1 MFEFL
6 ASTASSLGGSFDVET
21 ATRAYLDT
29 LQGAARE
36 KSDAYFV
43 GGYWLILWGTLVAVL
58 IDGLILKFGIAA
70 SFRNLGEKWFKRRW
84 LVTWLTALLYT
95 VVGWTMTLPWSI
107 YTEFFREKQYDL
119 MDLSFGAWIGEA
131 LTSFVITLIVVPFVI
146 VAIYAVIRRA
156 PKTWWLW
163 ATGVVGVFLAFG
175 MLVAPVF
182 VAPLFNEYTEMEAGP
197 LRDKLVAMA
206 ESYDVPAENIYAFD
220 QSKQNKRISA
230 NVSGLGPTIRI
241 SLNDNLLERTS
252 DEEVMA
258 VMRHELGHYKL
269 NHIFVMLGVIML
281 IFGIGLFLVSRIAP
295 RLIAKHG
302 EKWGIREM
310 ADPASLPLLGILLSV
325 YFFAA
330 TPALNS
336 LVRWA
341 ESDADAFGLEA
352 AKEPDAFARAAM
364 RLSEYRKIEPG
375 PAEEFLFFDHP
386 SGETR
391 VRMSM
396 EWKAKN
402 VENPQIVIPA
412 EGYLD

>member
-206 ESYDVPAENIYAFD
+206 ESYDVPAENIYVFD

-258 VMRHELGHYKL
+258 VMGHELGHYKL
-269 NHIFVMLGVIML
+269 NHIFVMLGIIML

-295 RLIAKHG
+295 RLITKHG